1 MAMLISPVFK
11 NKFDKAISFSGGLTV
26 ADAAKS
32 KKTIATEISADGGRG
47 W

>member
-32 KKTIATEISADGGRG
+32 QKLSRRN
-47 W
+47 